1 MSVLRMYYVHMYI
14 RTLYRTY
21 TGRLGVGSG
30 EFGAGV
36 LGRGEAG
43 AGDSGE
49 RPRNQEWIQ
58 VALKVAG
65 SMNKPT
71 LDLINYNGM
80 TALMLAA
87 AHGTAG

>member
-1 MSVLRMYYVHMYI
+1 M
-14 RTLYRTY
+14 Y
-21 TGRLGVGSG
+21 TGRLGVGSR

-49 RPRNQEWIQ
+49 RPRNKEWTQ
-58 VALKVAG
+58 TALKVAE
-65 SMNKPT
+65 SMTKST
-71 LDLINYNGM
+71 LDCINYNGM

>member
-1 MSVLRMYYVHMYI
+1 MSVLRKYYVHMYI

-49 RPRNQEWIQ
+49 RPRNLLWQQ
-58 VALKVAG
+58 CALKVAG
-65 SMNKPT
+65 SMNKST
-71 LDLINYNGM
+71 LDLPNYNGM

-87 AHGTAG
+87 AHGNPG

>member
-1 MSVLRMYYVHMYI
+1 M
-14 RTLYRTY
+14 Y
-21 TGRLGVGSG
+21 TGRLGVGSR

-49 RPRNQEWIQ
+49 RPRNQVWQ
-58 VALKVAG
+58 QTALKVAG
-65 SMNKPT
+65 SMNKST
-71 LDLINYNGM
+71 LDLPNYNGM

-87 AHGTAG
+87 AHGNPG